1 MKRLSISAVA
11 VMTSFLIAGTSAMAA
26 GSPSSTA
33 TSVTSNKSGI
43 QTTAVTENWIPR
55 GHSFQAVNQVRF
67 TSAYKEADKDVLAT
81 AYAASKKE
89 LATTVLQNYVD
100 AAAPA
105 AQKFGPYKIRMYRKG
120 VSIWDGFGTF
130 KFSIGVGSKYNGKTA
145 TIYQIHK
152 DGSITTT
159 SAVVTGGKVD
169 VSVMDMGTF
178 YVVL

>member
-1 MKRLSISAVA
+1 MKRLSISA
-11 VMTSFLIAGTSAMAA
+11 TSAMAA

-55 GHSFQAVNQVRF
+55 EHSFQAVNQVRF
-67 TSAYKEADKDVLAT
+67 TSDYKEADKDVLAT

-105 AQKFGPYKIRMYRKG
+105 AQKFGPNLGCSYRRKG
-120 VSIWDGFGTF
+120 
-130 KFSIGVGSKYNGKTA
+130 
-145 TIYQIHK
+145 
-152 DGSITTT
+152 
-159 SAVVTGGKVD
+159 
-169 VSVMDMGTF
+169 
-178 YVVL
+178 

>member
-11 VMTSFLIAGTSAMAA
+11 VMTSFMIAGTSAMAA

-100 AAAPA
+100 AA
-105 AQKFGPYKIRMYRKG
+105 
-120 VSIWDGFGTF
+120 
-130 KFSIGVGSKYNGKTA
+130 KYNGKTA